1 MAWPG
6 HAALLVDAT
15 GIYGIIVQ
23 MTRHPRLAPLSTVV
37 LAVYVLSVALVCS
50 FILFEVLDIDGSDF
64 PAAPVQG
71 VTPPHPAEAS
81 HDLKRTHLAGMGPIW
96 SDVHPPD
103 TAGLNL
109 SLRVQR
115 SAGLAAM
122 VPSSPAALAH
132 RITLA
137 RSSLDGSAASA

>member
-1 MAWPG
+1 MP
-6 HAALLVDAT
+6 
-15 GIYGIIVQ
+15 
-23 MTRHPRLAPLSTVV
+23 MTRRSRLAPLSTVA

-64 PAAPVQG
+64 PVAPVRG

-81 HDLKRTHLAGMGPIW
+81 HDIKRTLLAGSGPLW

-109 SLRVQR
+109 SLRVQCAT
-115 SAGLAAM
+115 SLAAA
-122 VPSSPAALAH
+122 VPSSPVALAH

-137 RSSLDGSAASA
+137 RSSLDDSAASS